1 MRIVLDTNVLV
12 SGLLNPHGSPGRVL
26 DLLAAGA
33 VVLLY
38 DDRIVSEYR
47 EVLSRTRFGFDPVDV
62 AALLAFIERVGEA
75 VATRP
80 LNIALKDP
88 DDVPF
93 LEVAVAAAADALV
106 TGNVRH
112 FSPSRGK
119 HDVDVITSPKLLAQL
134 STAGDL

>member
-38 DDRIVSEYR
+38 DDRIISEYR
-47 EVLSRTRFGFDPVDV
+47 EVLSRTRFAFDPADV
-62 AALLAFIERVGEA
+62 AAPLAFIEGVGEA
-75 VATRP
+75 VVAPP
-80 LNIALKDP
+80 LNVALKDP

-93 LEVAVAAAADALV
+93 LEVAVAAAAHALV

-112 FSPSRGK
+112 FSPTRGQ
-119 HDVDVITSPKLLAQL
+119 HDVQVYTPPGLLAGL
-134 STAGDL
+134 FSAGDL

>member
-38 DDRIVSEYR
+38 DDRIISEYR
-47 EVLSRTRFGFDPVDV
+47 EVLSRTRFAFDPADV

-75 VATRP
+75 VVAPP

-112 FSPSRGK
+112 FSPRHGK
-119 HDVDVITSPKLLAQL
+119 HDVEVITSPKLLAQL